1 MVVNPLKPRYGNGV
15 LTIDDQTMLFG
26 GYVYYDPIQTEVWK
40 FFDECDVMSLEKC
53 QSYAMEHTVYSNRYK
68 FGVAMYQVPWNYCRL

>member
-1 MVVNPLKPRYGNGV
+1 MPSSGEACRASYNSKLR
-15 LTIDDQTMLFG
+15 
-26 GYVYYDPIQTEVWK
+26 IQTEVWK